1 MTDRQLVVVAGAF
14 AVFLTVC
21 DSLFHVRTDT
31 LVYHWDPQL
40 AGQTIIVPLTFFL
53 AGVAMLDASRR
64 VQPQVARPTSVSRAL
79 ASIGV
84 VTAAYLVSG
93 LLDSD
98 LAWPYAVVLLVAWG
112 VRVAMRDERVVA
124 IAAGIVI
131 ATGGVLAESAL
142 SAAGE
147 FDYLAPDVLGVPWW
161 LFPLYLH
168 GAMVAADVVAVV
180 RSKVA
185 TDVTVVRPA

>member
-1 MTDRQLVVVAGAF
+1 MTNRQVALVAGLF
-14 AVFLTVC
+14 AVYLTAC
-21 DSLFHVRTDT
+21 DQLFHVRTDT

-53 AGVAMLDASRR
+53 AGVAMLDVSRR
-64 VQPQVARPTSVSRAL
+64 VQPQVPRPAGVGGIL
-79 ASIGV
+79 ASLGV

-93 LLDSD
+93 LLDPS
-98 LAWPYAVVLLVAWG
+98 LARAYALLLLVAWG
-112 VRVAMRDERVVA
+112 VRVALRHERAVA
-124 IAAGIVI
+124 VAAGIVI

-147 FDYLAPDVLGVPWW
+147 FDYLAPDLLGVPWW

-168 GAMVAADVVAVV
+168 GAMVAADIVGVIRSRFAGVAI
-180 RSKVA
+180 S
-185 TDVTVVRPA
+185 VRPA